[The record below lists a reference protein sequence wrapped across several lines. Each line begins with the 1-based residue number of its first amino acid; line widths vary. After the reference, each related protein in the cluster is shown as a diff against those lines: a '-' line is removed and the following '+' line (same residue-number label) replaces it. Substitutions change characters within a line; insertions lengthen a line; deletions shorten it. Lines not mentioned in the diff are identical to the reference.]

1 MKFGNFKNIKGFVKT
16 VIEYGFWTSMNFLA
30 IGILDEWH
38 SYL

>member
-1 MKFGNFKNIKGFVKT
+1 MTFGDFINVKVFVRT

-38 SYL
+38 S